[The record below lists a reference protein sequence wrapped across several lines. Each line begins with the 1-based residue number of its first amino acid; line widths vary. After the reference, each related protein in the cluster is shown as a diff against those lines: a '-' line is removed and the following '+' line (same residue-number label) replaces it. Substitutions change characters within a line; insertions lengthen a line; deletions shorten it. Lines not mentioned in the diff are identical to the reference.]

1 MTIPAALLAAGPIAS
16 GLFGLI
22 DKLFTTEDDRMA
34 AKLKVLELEKSGELA
49 QIAVNVQEAK
59 HDSIFVAGW
68 RPFIGWVCGLAFTW
82 AFLLYP
88 MFSFFVVAL
97 GVPVDLTL
105 VPDLDLASMMPV
117 LMGMLGL
124 GAMRSWEKKEGVA
137 REQFNGVSSGG
148 LTPGGVTRRAK

>member
-1 MTIPAALLAAGPIAS
+1 MALPAALLAAGPIAS

-22 DKLFTTEDDRMA
+22 DKLFTSEDERMA

-49 QIAVNVQEAK
+49 QIAVNAQEAK

-88 MFSFFVVAL
+88 MLSFFVVAL
-97 GVPVDLTL
+97 GLPVDLTL
-105 VPDLDLASMMPV
+105 VPELDLAAMMPV

-124 GAMRSWEKKEGVA
+124 GAMRSWEKREGVA
-137 REQFNGVSSGG
+137 RERLDAV
-148 LTPGGVTRRAK
+148 TPGGVDRRANSGGS

>member
-49 QIAVNVQEAK
+49 QIAVNAQEAQ
-59 HDSIFVAGW
+59 HDSLFVAGW

-88 MFSFFVVAL
+88 VLSFFVVAF
-97 GVPVDLTL
+97 GITVDLTL

-124 GAMRSWEKKEGVA
+124 GVMRSWEKREGVS
-137 REQFNGVSSGG
+137 RESTNF
-148 LTPGGVTRRAK
+148 TPGGVDRRAK

>member
-1 MTIPAALLAAGPIAS
+1 MTLPAALLAAGPIAS

-22 DKLFTTEDDRMA
+22 DKLFTSEDERMA

-49 QIAVNVQEAK
+49 QIAVNAQEAR
-59 HDSIFVAGW
+59 HVSIFVAGW

-88 MFSFFVVAL
+88 ILSFFVVAIGL
-97 GVPVDLTL
+97 PIDLTL
-105 VPDLDLASMMPV
+105 VPELDLASMMPV

-124 GAMRSWEKKEGVA
+124 GAMRSWEKREGVS
-137 REQFNGVSSGG
+137 RERIDAV
-148 LTPGGVTRRAK
+148 TPGGVDRRAN

>member
-22 DKLFTTEDDRMA
+22 DKLFTSEDERMA

-49 QIAVNVQEAK
+49 QIAVNAQEAQ

-97 GVPVDLTL
+97 GIHVDLTL
-105 VPDLDLASMMPV
+105 VPELDLAAMMPV

-124 GAMRSWEKKEGVA
+124 GAMRSWEKREGVA
-137 REQFNGVSSGG
+137 RERLDAV
-148 LTPGGVTRRAK
+148 TTGGVDRRAK

>member
-1 MTIPAALLAAGPIAS
+1 MALPAALMAAGPIAS

-22 DKLFTTEDDRMA
+22 DKLFTSDDERMA

-49 QIAVNVQEAK
+49 QIAVNAQEAK

-97 GVPVDLTL
+97 GLPVDLTL
-105 VPDLDLASMMPV
+105 VPELDLAAMMPV

-124 GAMRSWEKKEGVA
+124 GAMRSWEKREGVA
-137 REQFNGVSSGG
+137 RERLDAV
-148 LTPGGVTRRAK
+148 TPGGVDRRANSGGS

>member
-1 MTIPAALLAAGPIAS
+1 MTVNALLAAGPIAS

-22 DKLFTTEDDRMA
+22 DKLFTSEDERMA
-34 AKLKVLELEKSGELA
+34 AKLRVLELEKSGELA
-49 QIAVNVQEAK
+49 QIAVNAQEAQ

-88 MFSFFVVAL
+88 ILSFLVVAL
-97 GVPVDLTL
+97 GLPADLTL
-105 VPDLDLASMMPV
+105 VPELDLASMMPV

-124 GAMRSWEKKEGVA
+124 GAMRSWEKREGVA
-137 REQFNGVSSGG
+137 RERLDAV
-148 LTPGGVTRRAK
+148 TPGGVDRRAN

>member
-1 MTIPAALLAAGPIAS
+1 MTIPSALLAAGPIAS

-22 DKLFTTEDDRMA
+22 DKLFTSEDERMA

-49 QIAVNVQEAK
+49 QIAVNAQEAQ

-68 RPFIGWVCGLAFTW
+68 RPFIGWVCGMSFTW

-88 MFSFFVVAL
+88 MFSFFVVAIGL
-97 GVPVDLTL
+97 PVDLTL
-105 VPDLDLASMMPV
+105 VPELDLASMMPV

-137 REQFNGVSSGG
+137 REQLNSV
-148 LTPGGVTRRAK
+148 TPGGADRRANKG

>member
-49 QIAVNVQEAK
+49 QIAVNAQEAQ
-59 HDSIFVAGW
+59 HDSLFVAGW

-88 MFSFFVVAL
+88 VLSFFVVAF
-97 GVPVDLTL
+97 GIPVDLTL

-124 GAMRSWEKKEGVA
+124 GVMRSWEKREGVA
-137 REQFNGVSSGG
+137 RESTNF
-148 LTPGGVTRRAK
+148 TPGGVDRRAK

>member
-1 MTIPAALLAAGPIAS
+1 MALNTALLAAGPIAS

-22 DKLFTTEDDRMA
+22 DKLFTSDDERMA

-49 QIAVNVQEAK
+49 QIAVNAQEAK

-97 GVPVDLTL
+97 GIPVDLTL
-105 VPDLDLASMMPV
+105 VPELDLASMMPV

-124 GAMRSWEKKEGVA
+124 GAMRSWEKKAGVA
-137 REQFNGVSSGG
+137 REQINSV
-148 LTPGGVTRRAK
+148 TPGGVDRRASSGR

>member
-1 MTIPAALLAAGPIAS
+1 MAIHASLLAAGPIAS

-22 DKLFTTEDDRMA
+22 DKLFTSEDERMA
-34 AKLKVLELEKSGELA
+34 AKLRVLELEKSGELA
-49 QIAVNVQEAK
+49 QLAVNAQEAQ

-82 AFLLYP
+82 AFLIYP
-88 MFSFFVVAL
+88 ILSFTVIAFDW
-97 GVPVDLTL
+97 PTDLTR
-105 VPDLDLASMMPV
+105 VPELDLASMMPV

-137 REQFNGVSSGG
+137 REQLNSV
-148 LTPGGVTRRAK
+148 TPGGVDRRANKG

>member
-1 MTIPAALLAAGPIAS
+1 MAVHSALLAAGPIAS

-22 DKLFTTEDDRMA
+22 DKLFTSEDKRMA

-49 QIAVNVQEAK
+49 QIAVNAQEAR

-82 AFLLYP
+82 AFLFYP
-88 MFSFFVVAL
+88 ILSFLVVAFSL
-97 GVPVDLTL
+97 PVDLTL
-105 VPDLDLASMMPV
+105 VPELDLDSMMPV

-124 GAMRSWEKKEGVA
+124 GAMRSWEKREGVA
-137 REQFNGVSSGG
+137 RERLDAV
-148 LTPGGVTRRAK
+148 TPGGVDRRAN

>member
-1 MTIPAALLAAGPIAS
+1 MALPAALLAAGPIAS

-22 DKLFTTEDDRMA
+22 DKLFTSDDERMA

-49 QIAVNVQEAK
+49 QIAVNAQEAQ
-59 HDSIFVAGW
+59 HASIFIAGW

-88 MFSFFVVAL
+88 MLSFFVVAFGL
-97 GVPVDLTL
+97 PVDLTL
-105 VPDLDLASMMPV
+105 VPELDLAAMMPV

-124 GAMRSWEKKEGVA
+124 GAMRSWEKREGVA
-137 REQFNGVSSGG
+137 RERLDAV
-148 LTPGGVTRRAK
+148 TPGGVDRRANSGGS